1 MVKPLRELL
10 QKLFRHRA
18 EPADLAFSRP
28 LVLLESD
35 DWGRVGV
42 RDKQG
47 FESLRSRGLRLGEHP
62 YDLYALE
69 TATDVAVLA
78 HLLAQHHDSGG
89 RSPCMVM
96 NFCTSNLNFK
106 KMRARRFEQLELLAL
121 ADGLPGRW
129 SRPGLIE
136 SYRAGIR
143 QGVFYPA
150 VHGLTHFCSAAA
162 ENALAEDGERA
173 RLLRMLWEAETPYIY
188 WRMPWIGYEYW
199 NPEKPRAGFLSA
211 ERQDYLIQQ
220 ACQEFSA
227 LFGTRPTS
235 ACAPG
240 YRANGHTHRAWSKS
254 GIRIVQNGTG
264 SGLKAPHVDEFGLLN
279 LYRTIDF
286 EPSQKELEIEK
297 YLQIAG
303 SCFARGWPVI
313 ISSHSINFHS
323 SLKDFR
329 TATLVALDSLLTA
342 LEDRFPKLLY
352 VHDEDLY
359 AIVTEGVCPRIGER
373 VEVSTSQQHWK
384 PAGAHQ
390 GAL

>member
-1 MVKPLRELL
+1 M
-10 QKLFRHRA
+10 
-18 EPADLAFSRP
+18 
-28 LVLLESD
+28 
-35 DWGRVGV
+35 
-42 RDKQG
+42 RDKEG

-69 TATDVAVLA
+69 TADDVAALA
-78 HLLAQHHDSGG
+78 SLLVRHRDSCG
-89 RSPCMVM
+89 RSPCLGM
-96 NFCTSNLNFK
+96 NFCTSNLDFT
-106 KMRARRFEQLELLAL
+106 KMRARKFERVELLAL
-121 ADGLPGRW
+121 AEGLPGRW
-129 SRPGLIE
+129 SRSGLIE

-143 QGVFYPA
+143 QGVFDPA
-150 VHGLTHFCSAAA
+150 LHGLTHFCPTAV
-162 ENALAEDGERA
+162 ENALAEDGEHA
-173 RLLRMLWEAETPYIY
+173 RLLRLLWEAETPYIY

-211 ERQDYLIQQ
+211 ERQQDLIQR

-227 LFGTRPTS
+227 LFGTRPAS

-240 YRANGHTHRAWSKS
+240 YRANRDTHRAWKKA
-254 GIRIVQNGTG
+254 GIRVIQNGSG
-264 SGLKAPHVDEFGLLN
+264 SGLRAPHLDDFGLLN

-303 SCFARGWPVI
+303 SCFSRGWPVI
-313 ISSHSINFHS
+313 ISIHSINFHS

-329 TATLVALDSLLTA
+329 TATLVALDSLLAA
-342 LEDRFPKLLY
+342 LEEKFPELLY

-359 AIVTEGVCPRIGER
+359 AIVKDRACRRSGDQ
-373 VEVSTSQQHWK
+373 VEVSKSKPDWK
-384 PAGAHQ
+384 VVVANQ

>member
-1 MVKPLRELL
+1 M
-10 QKLFRHRA
+10 
-18 EPADLAFSRP
+18 
-28 LVLLESD
+28 
-35 DWGRVGV
+35 
-42 RDKQG
+42 RDRQG
-47 FESLRSRGLRLGEHP
+47 FESLRSRGLRLGEHL

-69 TATDVAVLA
+69 TAADVAALA
-78 HLLAQHHDSGG
+78 ALLTRHHDSGG
-89 RSPCMVM
+89 RPPCMVM
-96 NFCTSNLNFK
+96 NFCTSNLDFK
-106 KMRARRFEQLELLAL
+106 KMRARKFEQLELLAL

-129 SRPGLIE
+129 SRPRLIE

-150 VHGLTHFCSAAA
+150 MHGLTHFCPAAA
-162 ENALAEDGERA
+162 ENALAEGGERA

-211 ERQDYLIQQ
+211 DRQQHLIQQ

-227 LFGTRPTS
+227 LFGTRPAS

-240 YRANGHTHRAWSKS
+240 YRANRGTHRAWSKE
-254 GIRIVQNGTG
+254 GIRVVQNGTG
-264 SGLKAPHVDEFGLLN
+264 SGLRAPHVDEFGLLN

-313 ISSHSINFHS
+313 ISIHSINFHS
-323 SLKDFR
+323 SIKDFR
-329 TATLVALDSLLTA
+329 TATLAALNSLLTA

-352 VHDEDLY
+352 VHDEDMY
-359 AIVTEGVCPRIGER
+359 AIVKEGIFHRGGER
-373 VEVSTSQQHWK
+373 VEVSASHQDWK
-384 PAGAHQ
+384 AVMAHK